1 MLSMSI
7 IKCSFLGTVFESCP
21 NIFFKVVLKSV
32 LLSSILKFYLT
43 LGELLCLAQ
52 VGSSIMDELISAT
65 FFPLSGRSIRT
76 RIVLQQQQRKRD
88 AVLLQ
93 GVALHANCALSFPS
107 RRVYKYICVCV
118 YCVASC
124 YATLE
129 VVVAWDGWRIWDIQ
143 SPPFS
148 FFLASASS
156 YSFPWWKL
164 NEAGPRKAAA
174 AVLFLGWECV
184 LLLLLLSKFD
194 LVLCSRISIHF
205 RLWSGSLLLH
215 HISKYWL
222 LKMCFN
228 SRKLPAYSYFYS
240 HIAYINDLF
249 KTSDYQKK
257 SYLFFTGFN

>member
-7 IKCSFLGTVFESCP
+7 IKCSFLGDSFWELSQY
-21 NIFFKVVLKSV
+21 FFKGCPEISFAFLHSKV
-32 LLSSILKFYLT
+32 LLDSRRASLP
-43 LGELLCLAQ
+43 
-52 VGSSIMDELISAT
+52 GSSGLIHHGRADKCN

-76 RIVLQQQQRKRD
+76 RIVLLQQQQRKRD

-118 YCVASC
+118 ASC

-129 VVVAWDGWRIWDIQ
+129 VVVALDGWRIWDIQ

-240 HIAYINDLF
+240 HFAYINHLF
-249 KTSDYQKK
+249 KTRNYQRK
-257 SYLFFTGFN
+257 SHLFFTGFN

>member
-1 MLSMSI
+1 M
-7 IKCSFLGTVFESCP
+7 P
-21 NIFFKVVLKSV
+21 
-32 LLSSILKFYLT
+32 
-43 LGELLCLAQ
+43 
-52 VGSSIMDELISAT
+52 
-65 FFPLSGRSIRT
+65 
-76 RIVLQQQQRKRD
+76 IVLF
-88 AVLLQ
+88 
-93 GVALHANCALSFPS
+93 LSPVD
-107 RRVYKYICVCV
+107 VYTSIFVCEG
-118 YCVASC
+118 SC

-129 VVVAWDGWRIWDIQ
+129 EVALDGWRIWDIQ
-143 SPPFS
+143 SPLFS

-249 KTSDYQKK
+249 DRERESRTVLQVWK
-257 SYLFFTGFN
+257 LLGFLIRH